1 MEPWDKNMKKKRK
14 RSRRPV
20 RLRCS
25 VKNYDW
31 GIVGRHSKV
40 ARLFAL
46 NSGSDIDPAK
56 PYAEFWIGTHE
67 SGPSYAD
74 SGSEPVSLKA
84 WIAQDPSVLGT
95 RLLTSG
101 VLIFPSC
108 SRYGFR
114 VLCLFAEKMRTKKGK
129 LHYVQFSW
137 EFKTSVCL

>member
-1 MEPWDKNMKKKRK
+1 MELWDKNMKKKRK

-31 GIVGRHSKV
+31 GIVGRHSKA

-67 SGPSYAD
+67 SGPSYVD

-84 WIAQDPSVLGT
+84 WIARDPSVLGDKVVEKWGADLP
-95 RLLTSG
+95 LLVQGTFGWEGFINTGSSG
-101 VLIFPSC
+101 
-108 SRYGFR
+108 
-114 VLCLFAEKMRTKKGK
+114 
-129 LHYVQFSW
+129 
-137 EFKTSVCL
+137 